1 MKLTLMAGMTI
12 ISILAMS
19 VSTFNL
25 ANAQS
30 QNQTSPQLFQDV
42 QKRFTAVIEF
52 SPLRELILH
61 L

>member
-19 VSTFNL
+19 VSTFNFT
-25 ANAQS
+25 NAQS

-42 QKRFTAVIEF
+42 QKSSR
-52 SPLRELILH
+52 PL
-61 L
+61 